1 MIYRRCGMKDR
12 ILIDT
17 SAWILSFK
25 KSDHENLKHKILQ
38 ALNSLTAVTTNI
50 VILELLQGCR
60 DKKEYEAMKSRL
72 NAVELL
78 PVNDNIWEIA
88 YTTGYELRSK
98 GIAVPTVDIIIASI
112 ARAYNCTLLHHDRHF
127 KFIVKHLDFSSI
139 DFLDER

>member
-1 MIYRRCGMKDR
+1 MQDR

-25 KSDHENLKHKILQ
+25 KSGYENLKHKILQ

-50 VILELLQGCR
+50 VILELLQGCS

-72 NAVELL
+72 NALELL
-78 PVNDNIWEIA
+78 PANDNIWEIA
-88 YTTGYELRSK
+88 YTTRYELRRK
-98 GIAVPTVDIIIASI
+98 GITVPTVDIIIASI
-112 ARAYNCTLLHHDRHF
+112 ARVYNCTLLHHDRHF
-127 KFIVKHLDFSSI
+127 KLIIKHLDFSSI